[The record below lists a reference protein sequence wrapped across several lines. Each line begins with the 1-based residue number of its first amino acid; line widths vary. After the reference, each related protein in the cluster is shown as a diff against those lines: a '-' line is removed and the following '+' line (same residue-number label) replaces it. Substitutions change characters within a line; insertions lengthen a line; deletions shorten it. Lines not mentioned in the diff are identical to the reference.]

1 MMLVLTRKVNEK
13 IIINN
18 EIEIE
23 LLGIRN
29 KTSKEL
35 LNNLEIRI
43 GITAPNNL
51 SVHRE
56 EVQVKINKSREK

>member
-1 MMLVLTRKVNEK
+1 MLVLTRKVNEK